1 MWAHFDFCFVKCHV
15 LVFTI
20 RLVSSQEESEYS
32 LQDLGL
38 SYMYEEEVS
47 REKRKEKGK
56 EQALLPRKKML
67 SVDFCLHLT
76 GQSCMI
82 WLVLEDWEP
91 VITF

>member
-1 MWAHFDFCFVKCHV
+1 MIQVSQNIQSLLSTICGLISDFCLAKCHV

-38 SYMYEEEVS
+38 SYMEEEEVS

-56 EQALLPRKKML
+56 EQGT
-67 SVDFCLHLT
+67 S
-76 GQSCMI
+76 S
-82 WLVLEDWEP
+82 
-91 VITF
+91 

>member
-1 MWAHFDFCFVKCHV
+1 MWAHFDFCLAKCHV